1 MSKSLEM
8 HKTYRMT
15 KDEKKNMRIN
25 SGEVENDK
33 PKKVCNAYILI
44 H

>member
-1 MSKSLEM
+1 MSTLLEM
-8 HKTYRMT
+8 HITYRMT
-15 KDEKKNMRIN
+15 KDEKKNMKIN

-33 PKKVCNAYILI
+33 PIKVCNAYILI